1 MLSSF
6 AMASSEAETA
16 AQAPPPPTPADGNAS
31 ETAAGAVSKKQ
42 AKKLAKKEAKEDRK
56 QQSAAAAAA
65 ASQADAAEADPFAGN
80 YGDVLVE
87 DIQSKAIS
95 GREWTEIGA
104 LGADLACRVV
114 LIRGVAQT
122 IRPVSKKMAF
132 VVLRQFMST
141 VQCVLT
147 VDKEFVSPHMVKFA
161 TGLSKESIV
170 DVEGMISIP
179 KDPIKGTTQQVR
191 KLYCINRSVPNLPIN
206 IEDAARSE
214 TEFERAEL
222 LDYKGQPACLAQSPQ
237 LHKQMVICGGFGRV
251 FEVGSVFRAEDSYTH
266 RHLCEFVG
274 LDVEMEIKEHYF
286 EHFYFYILC
295 RYPLAVRP
303 FYTMPCYDDPAYSN
317 SFDVFIRVAA
327 VTEVADNDVVGEGS
341 FRGVRRWQ
349 GKLRS
354 SPSMVEGATHR
365 SSGGGRKLRK
375 KARPSD
381 PSVSDRGNLGL
392 LCL

>member
-222 LDYKGQPACLAQSPQ
+222 
-237 LHKQMVICGGFGRV
+237 VI
-251 FEVGSVFRAEDSYTH
+251 GSVFRAEDSYTH